1 MCSYLWWRQSFDPV
15 EKNTEQLEEF
25 IRERFLSNPKD
36 ELTKTTP
43 LLSSGIIDSISALE
57 LVEFLEQ
64 QYEITFKPHEVD
76 RENLNTI
83 SLISTFIDKKRSQ

>member
-1 MCSYLWWRQSFDPV
+1 MEPV
-15 EKNTEQLEEF
+15 EHF
-25 IRERFLSNPKD
+25 IRKNFLADPDGDLSNS
-36 ELTKTTP
+36 TP

-64 QYEITFKPHEVD
+64 NYQIEFKPHEVD

-83 SLISTFIDKKRSQ
+83 DLIGEFIERKRTQ

>member
-1 MCSYLWWRQSFDPV
+1 M
-15 EKNTEQLEEF
+15 EKNTAQLEQF
-25 IRERFLSNPKD
+25 IRERFLSNPNEK
-36 ELTKTTP
+36 LTNSTP

-64 QYEITFKPHEVD
+64 KYEISFKPHEVD

-83 SLISTFIDKKRSQ
+83 DLISNFIDKKRSQ